1 MFYSS
6 GQVSQRGGG
15 GGGGDGKEAQVLARN
30 AQLCNGW
37 QGRQGR
43 TDFNIK
49 LSKTLHIYE

>member
-6 GQVSQRGGG
+6 GQVSQRAGGREG
-15 GGGGDGKEAQVLARN
+15 GKEAQVLARN

-37 QGRQGR
+37 QGRQGM

-49 LSKTLHIYE
+49 LPKTLHIYE